1 MTEPARRSIYYYAPD
16 WERKYVRKPKEIIEL
31 YEALLP
37 NLEAVVGKNQ

>member
-1 MTEPARRSIYYYAPD
+1 MTILFNNVGKQGYYYYAPD

-37 NLEAVVGKNQ
+37 NLEAD